1 MDTSLCWLPWLH
13 LIFSHWHLQLPS
25 WDIEKNHG
33 LSFPD
38 GRTEKNW
45 DHSSASLM
53 YLNLFLS
60 LSYRECRCHEVCN
73 EACQDVCWSPLV
85 AHQCL
90 HDHDVLAI
98 YVTVAAL
105 DYALKNNL
113 DVISSSL
120 RDQESWTTS
129 LMLPVHV
136 VKGPSL
142 EDSLRGLSHCLDL
155 ILQMNF
161 LLAWAQLFS
170 PLDTVVQSSSDT

>member
-1 MDTSLCWLPWLH
+1 MKPAKMSV
-13 LIFSHWHLQLPS
+13 
-25 WDIEKNHG
+25 DI
-33 LSFPD
+33 
-38 GRTEKNW
+38 
-45 DHSSASLM
+45 
-53 YLNLFLS
+53 
-60 LSYRECRCHEVCN
+60 
-73 EACQDVCWSPLV
+73 LV

-98 YVTVAAL
+98 YITVAAL

-136 VKGPSL
+136 VKGPSS

-170 PLDTVVQSSSDT
+170 PLDTVVQSSSDTQQPPDR